1 MCNRKQI
8 RHCSSLQNIF
18 SFTFIIFFSPKRR
31 RIKKKEKEKKEKTK
45 KRKKKEE
52 RKKERK
58 WVSLAKSQLNPS
70 NRIIM
75 EGDLGGALRFTQPL
89 FTLSLSHPKIPFSFL
104 FIFFFLFLS
113 QHAQLRINSLSV
125 QLFSVF
131 RYL

>member
-8 RHCSSLQNIF
+8 RQCSSLQNIF

-31 RIKKKEKEKKEKTK
+31 RIKKRKRKRKERENQK

-89 FTLSLSHPKIPFSFL
+89 FTLSLSHPKIPFCFPFYL
-104 FIFFFLFLS
+104 LLPLPLS
-113 QHAQLRINSLSV
+113 TRTV
-125 QLFSVF
+125 TDQLFV
-131 RYL
+131 RPII

>member
-1 MCNRKQI
+1 MCSRKQI
-8 RHCSSLQNIF
+8 RQCSSLQNIF

-31 RIKKKEKEKKEKTK
+31 IKKRKRKERENQKKKEKG
-45 KRKKKEE
+45 RE

-89 FTLSLSHPKIPFSFL
+89 FTLSLSHPKIRFSFL

-125 QLFSVF
+125 QLFNGF